1 LATAGG
7 IFETQLKPGA
17 NNGVSPMVLVVLL
30 VLALFVLQT
39 LLPTRFREAP
49 APGGPTVLEEA
60 FGNRDHQ
67 RPHTVVGQRGL
78 RALANMQE
86 ALPVF
91 IALAL
96 LNLVV
101 APGGSLAVTGAWV
114 FLIARVLY
122 LAIYLAGVAVV
133 RTLLWLTGL
142 VGLAMMVVPLV
153 GH

>member
-1 LATAGG
+1 
-7 IFETQLKPGA
+7 
-17 NNGVSPMVLVVLL
+17 MVLVVLL

-49 APGGPTVLEEA
+49 APGGPSIIAEA

-67 RPHTVVGQRGL
+67 RPHTVVGRRAL
-78 RALANMQE
+78 RALANKQE

-101 APGGSLAVTGAWV
+101 APGGSMAVTGAWL

-122 LAIYLAGVAVV
+122 LVIYLSGVAVV
-133 RTLLWLTGL
+133 RTLLWITGL
-142 VGLAMMVVPLV
+142 VGLAMMVAPLIDKI
-153 GH
+153 